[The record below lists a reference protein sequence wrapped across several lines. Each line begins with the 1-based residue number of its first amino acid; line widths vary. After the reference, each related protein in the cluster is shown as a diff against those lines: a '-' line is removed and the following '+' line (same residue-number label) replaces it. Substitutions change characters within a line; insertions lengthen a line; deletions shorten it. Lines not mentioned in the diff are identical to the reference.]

1 MNFLSIDNYNL
12 LYGIVKEHITDDP
25 VLFDTLFNDFGHRE
39 KGTLMTL
46 NKKFLKVM
54 NDLVPKTPT
63 AKKVTFD
70 AQCNSHEQNFLS
82 YIPKPPPTPIFAD
95 MPTKDV
101 LKNIDE
107 IMKETLAY
115 RQYETIPTKPSTSL
129 PTNTN
134 TITNNTTHPPK
145 TPIKTIN
152 IHSTDVDDANKY
164 IQTTVISLDSLP
176 STSTSTFLDIDPVF
190 EESRININTRL
201 DAICLDIA
209 EIKEMLR
216 NLTSHG

>member
-12 LYGIVKEHITDDP
+12 LYGIVKENITDDS
-25 VLFDTLFNDFGHRE
+25 VLFDTIFKDFGHRE

-54 NDLVPKTPT
+54 NDLVPKTPI

-70 AQCNSHEQNFLS
+70 AKCDLHEQNFLS

-95 MPTKDV
+95 MPAKDV
-101 LKNIDE
+101 LKNIDD

-115 RQYETIPTKPSTSL
+115 RQYETIPTKKSTIL
-129 PTNTN
+129 PTSTNNNTN
-134 TITNNTTHPPK
+134 TTL
-145 TPIKTIN
+145 PIKTIN
-152 IHSTDVDDANKY
+152 IHSTDVDAANKY
-164 IQTTVISLDSLP
+164 IQTTVISLDSP
-176 STSTSTFLDIDPVF
+176 PSTSTFLDIDPVF
-190 EESRININTRL
+190 EESRIDINTRL